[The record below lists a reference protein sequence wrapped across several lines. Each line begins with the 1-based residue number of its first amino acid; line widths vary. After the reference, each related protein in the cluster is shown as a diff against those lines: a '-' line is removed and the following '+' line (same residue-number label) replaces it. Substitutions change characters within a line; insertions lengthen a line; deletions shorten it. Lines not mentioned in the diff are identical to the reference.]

1 MKNSWKCSGFGLF
14 SCWQLWFHEKNCQKK
29 FGVKNSWKCC
39 GFGLFSCWQLW
50 FQEKN
55 CQKKFGVKNS
65 WKCWVFCQNRIFGQ
79 KFDFSNS
86 VFYQLPE
93 GNGFPGCS
101 KKTAVAAIEAYEKLR
116 LRMSKMH
123 KSIKCMILEW
133 NWPQNAG
140 LINELNDNFFW
151 LLELSSDDEEE
162 GEAVW
167 SCKRSLDQELGVRGD
182 KDQLSCFNTTS
193 SILKMSWSVQA
204 PSVT

>member
-1 MKNSWKCSGFGLF
+1 MGYFCPKIQFWR
-14 SCWQLWFHEKNCQKK
+14 QKK
-29 FGVKNSWKCC
+29 PTFSRVFHPNFFWQFFPEKIVK
-39 GFGLFSCWQLW
+39 
-50 FQEKN
+50 
-55 CQKKFGVKNS
+55 
-65 WKCWVFCQNRIFGQ
+65 FCQNRIFGQ

-133 NWPQNAG
+133 NWPQKAG

-151 LLELSSDDEEE
+151 LLESSDEDEE